1 MARELRCLAQSRLLR
16 SVQATLACIHAGAA
30 RLARHVPVVI
40 RGKLDSSN
48 SNKKG
53 QMVHRSDDECRS
65 RAWSLSQRTMPE
77 YNNIYHF
84 HHRMIVYH
92 WGGLMELA
100 EGCQESTR
108 RLRCHFLM
116 LTTRPRLRTRER
128 GRISRKHN
136 NDSVPAAEKGGRGV
150 APCMP
155 RSFDLGDHSD
165 GRVHEDSNTIDPFDA
180 IGMLGNLWR

>member
-1 MARELRCLAQSRLLR
+1 M
-16 SVQATLACIHAGAA
+16 
-30 RLARHVPVVI
+30 PVAI
-40 RGKLDSSN
+40 RGKLHSSK
-48 SNKKG
+48 SNKKV
-53 QMVHRSDDECRS
+53 QMVRRSDDECRS
-65 RAWSLSQRTMPE
+65 RAWSSSRRTMLE

-100 EGCQESTR
+100 EGRQESTR

-116 LTTRPRLRTRER
+116 LTTKPRSRTCEK
-128 GRISRKHN
+128 GRISRIHN
-136 NDSVPAAEKGGRGV
+136 DDGVPAAEKGGRGV

-165 GRVHEDSNTIDPFDA
+165 GRVHDDASTIDLFDA
-180 IGMLGNLWR
+180 IGMLGNLWRWM